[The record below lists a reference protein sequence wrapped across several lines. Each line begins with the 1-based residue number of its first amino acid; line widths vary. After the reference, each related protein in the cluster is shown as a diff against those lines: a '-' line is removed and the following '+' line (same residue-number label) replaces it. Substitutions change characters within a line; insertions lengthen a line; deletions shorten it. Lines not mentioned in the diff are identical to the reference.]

1 MSASAQRYAA
11 KYATKIEVPKVPKL
25 TREEAQRLALLDR
38 VLQREHRRHA
48 DRLADVR
55 RVADKLTSLQPIVQA
70 AEAAG
75 AHIDVAHVELTCTSY
90 SATEDGRRVNAVVL
104 RTVDPL
110 ISAWRQPS
118 VINAVANA
126 LMAAGWRIVN
136 VYSEDSTN
144 SLDRVVFMHGH
155 RAVETTCMRQWVLDA
170 IEAGHITAAT
180 AGRHPATD
188 TGTPLSSGTAPAAP
202 AARASQPHEG

>member
-11 KYATKIEVPKVPKL
+11 KYAAKIEVPKVPKL

-38 VLQREHRRHA
+38 VLQCEHQRHA

-55 RVADKLTSLQPIVQA
+55 RVADKLAALQPIVQA

-75 AHIDVAHVELTCTSY
+75 AHIDVAHVELTCTGY

-110 ISAWRQPS
+110 IAAWRQS
-118 VINAVANA
+118 AAINAVADA

-136 VYSEDSTN
+136 VYSEDSTY

-170 IEAGHITAAT
+170 IEAGHITATT
-180 AGRHPATD
+180 AGRHPAKD
-188 TGTPLSSGTAPAAP
+188 TGTPLSSGTATAAP

>member
-11 KYATKIEVPKVPKL
+11 KYAAKIEVPKVPKL
-25 TREEAQRLALLDR
+25 TREEAQRLALVDR
-38 VLQREHRRHA
+38 VLQCEHRRHA

-55 RVADKLTSLQPIVQA
+55 RVADKLAALQPIVQA

-90 SATEDGRRVNAVVL
+90 RATEDGRRVNAVVL
-104 RTVDPL
+104 RTADALLSEWRKP
-110 ISAWRQPS
+110 SA
-118 VINAVANA
+118 INAVADA

-136 VYSEDSTN
+136 VYSEGNTY

-180 AGRHPATD
+180 QGRHPAMD
-188 TGTPLSSGTAPAAP
+188 TGKVFASASVAA
-202 AARASQPHEG
+202 A

>member
-11 KYATKIEVPKVPKL
+11 KYAAKIEVPKVPKL
-25 TREEAQRLALLDR
+25 TREEAQRLALVDR
-38 VLQREHRRHA
+38 VLQCEHQRHA

-55 RVADKLTSLQPIVQA
+55 RVADKLTALQPIVQA

-104 RTVDPL
+104 RNVDPL
-110 ISAWRQPS
+110 LNEWRKPAAA
-118 VINAVANA
+118 NAVANA
-126 LMAAGWRIVN
+126 LMATGWRIVY
-136 VYSEDSTN
+136 VSSEGSN
-144 SLDRVVFMHGH
+144 YSLDRLVFMHGQ
-155 RAVETTCMRQWVLDA
+155 RAVETTCMREWVLDA

-180 AGRHPATD
+180 KGRHPATD
-188 TGTPLSSGTAPAAP
+188 TGMPLSSGTATATPAP
-202 AARASQPHEG
+202 RASQPHEG